1 MTTWRT
7 IAMGVAM
14 LIQCPCWAALDAE
27 YAVRW
32 EEAQGGPKSLTEI
45 ASMLGLKD
53 YKEQMATVGFFA
65 VKQCSVVPEGFK
77 LIARERV
84 FKKKKGD
91 APEVM
96 LKLRGPVTPG
106 TDPTV
111 AWVCPLP
118 KADKSKV
125 EVDISWTGSDMKKSL
140 SRSCSQEDESALK
153 IIPKD
158 LAPVAPKCRSEMQ
171 RFKGKDLTIER
182 WTLGDRRIVYEVSMS
197 GQDDGQSEQRFKKVV
212 LQALPG
218 IRPLSSGMTDIA
230 TQAHCP

>member
-1 MTTWRT
+1 MKHWQC
-7 IAMGVAM
+7 IATVVGV
-14 LIQCPCWAALDAE
+14 LVQSPCWAALDAE

-32 EEAQGGPKSLTEI
+32 EEAQGGPKGLAEI
-45 ASMLGLKD
+45 ASLLGLKD
-53 YKEQMATVGFFA
+53 YKEQMATVAFFA
-65 VKQCSVVPEGFK
+65 VKQCSAVPEGFK

-118 KADKSKV
+118 KNNKSKV
-125 EVDISWTGSDMKKSL
+125 EVDVSWTGSDMKKSL
-140 SRSCSQEDESALK
+140 SRSCSQEDEFALK

-171 RFKGKDLTIER
+171 RFKGEDLTIER
-182 WTLGDRRIVYEVSMS
+182 WTLSDGRIVYEVSMS
-197 GQDDGQSEQRFKKVV
+197 GQDDTESEQRFKKVV
-212 LQALPG
+212 LQSLPG